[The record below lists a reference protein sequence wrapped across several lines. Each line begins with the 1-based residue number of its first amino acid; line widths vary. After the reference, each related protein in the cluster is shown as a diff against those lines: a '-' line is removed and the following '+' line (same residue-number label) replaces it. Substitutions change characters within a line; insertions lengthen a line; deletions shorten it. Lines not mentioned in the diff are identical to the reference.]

1 MKWIFQNLFAIV
13 PHFDLKMIHNS
24 FLAKIPRNSAMHSE
38 LSSVILPYWSRIIFF
53 PISVSGWILGEVV
66 IDFFGY
72 HPSGWTNF
80 TNLFR
85 WHTSI

>member
-53 PISVSGWILGEVV
+53 PIRFQVEFWERWLLIFSGIIHQDEQILRIYFV
-66 IDFFGY
+66 D
-72 HPSGWTNF
+72 T
-80 TNLFR
+80 R
-85 WHTSI
+85 R